1 MRYASRV
8 RGRAAGLLLTGLV
21 TVAAAAAT
29 GCGGV
34 YAEETRAGTGK
45 RGDTN
50 GRSFDLVSN
59 KEDGSEWIFRFRG
72 TSLWVSYSTRKGAE
86 DLGAIN
92 LTSKEAR
99 TLWNLIDELNLAG
112 RRQGKRDAPEGT
124 VMMRLRDPT
133 DDKHE
138 LTEIYVA
145 RDKANDDEAVAAVA
159 VYLGDLVRKY
169 KNEEPNF

>member
-1 MRYASRV
+1 MY
-8 RGRAAGLLLTGLV
+8 
-21 TVAAAAAT
+21 
-29 GCGGV
+29 
-34 YAEETRAGTGK
+34 K
-45 RGDTN
+45 RQ
-50 GRSFDLVSN
+50 
-59 KEDGSEWIFRFRG
+59 
-72 TSLWVSYSTRKGAE
+72 
-86 DLGAIN
+86 
-92 LTSKEAR
+92 AR